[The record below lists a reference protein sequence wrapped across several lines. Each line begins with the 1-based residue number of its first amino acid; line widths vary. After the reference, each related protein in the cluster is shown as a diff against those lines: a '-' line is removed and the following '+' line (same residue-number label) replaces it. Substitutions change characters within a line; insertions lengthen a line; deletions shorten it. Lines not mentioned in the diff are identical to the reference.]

1 MTPLPTRVRPSDR
14 LTTSAQQQFPRLGA
28 VVRHLQVSGRFS
40 CDATS
45 ADVDYL
51 AGAAPTAPGTPPQ
64 PNNGSTLSG
73 YSLAKRAESAVWAR
87 GPGEQLSLVST
98 EGSKATSLQLTA
110 PALRLTAADSKI
122 EW

>member
-1 MTPLPTRVRPSDR
+1 VTPFPTRGHPSDR

-64 PNNGSTLSG
+64 PNSGSTLSA
-73 YSLAKRAESAVWAR
+73 YWLAKRAESAVWAH
-87 GPGEQLSLVST
+87 GPGEQLSWVST
-98 EGSKATSLQLTA
+98 EGSKATSVQLTA
-110 PALRLTAADSKI
+110 LRCA
-122 EW
+122 